1 MEFLKRRKSALHV
14 CLLSLLLLLSC
25 GTKPESTAAEPVDVL
40 QPPVQEMLATP
51 RVIKFSGKG
60 YDGTITLKASYVVR
74 GIVVGHM
81 KYSSGWQSA
90 ISPYDIALCW
100 GALAQN
106 NLYKKLSWSQS
117 GRWYYWRYG
126 SDFGYDNSLVIP
138 NSSNNHIIPSKP
150 ALAGVI
156 GNLSAGKKVEIEGFL
171 ADVRAGNKEGRKV
184 WWNSSTSREDTADGS
199 CEIIYVTGVKVDG
212 RYYQ

>member
-1 MEFLKRRKSALHV
+1 MKKRVFPLPVYFVFLLILFA
-14 CLLSLLLLLSC
+14 C
-25 GTKPESTAAEPVDVL
+25 GTKPESTAAEPVDVS

-51 RVIKFSGKG
+51 KVIKFSGKE
-60 YDGTITLKASYVVR
+60 YQGTITLKATYVVR
-74 GIVVGHM
+74 GIVVGRE

-100 GALAQN
+100 GTLAQN

-156 GNLSAGKKVEIEGFL
+156 GNLSVGKKVEIEGFL

-199 CEIIYVTGVKVDG
+199 CEIIYVTGVTVDG
-212 RYYQ
+212 RRYQ